1 MKIKN
6 MKQEQELL
14 KLKIDKLKQLEK
26 LAELKTQAKLNSEQN
41 SISTSKIQN
50 TINKE
55 IKEGTYKL
63 SEEGWRNLKI
73 LINSTYPEFD
83 KNLEAFLCTNP
94 VEYKICLMI
103 KLGVTPS
110 NIAKFVNVTKE
121 AITASRRR
129 MYIKVFK
136 KKGTPS
142 DWDKVILSL

>member
-1 MKIKN
+1 

-41 SISTSKIQN
+41 SIGTSKIQN

-94 VEYKICLMI
+94 VE
-103 KLGVTPS
+103 
-110 NIAKFVNVTKE
+110 
-121 AITASRRR
+121 
-129 MYIKVFK
+129 
-136 KKGTPS
+136 
-142 DWDKVILSL
+142 